1 MSEQPGCLPNLLV
14 IGAMNAG
21 TTSFYH
27 YLRFHP
33 DIRMSTPKELQF
45 FGDGWNWERGLDW
58 YASHF
63 DPSFA
68 VNGEVS
74 PLYSTLTEHPEI
86 PERVGRLLPDVR
98 LIYLV
103 RDPIERMISQWVTW
117 RSSDR
122 EPRSLEA
129 SLLDERED
137 NLYVARSRYWMQLS
151 RYLDHVDPSRILVI
165 QSERLADD
173 RGATLERAFSFLG
186 VAPDFRT
193 ARFAIRRHGT
203 GRKRRK
209 TALGRRLEASRLV
222 ATLRRLPAHVRWPIE
237 DLLFLPVSR
246 RIPRPVLNA
255 GPRREL
261 SDRLRDDVDR
271 LRGFSGLDLGDW
283 RLDR

>member
-1 MSEQPGCLPNLLV
+1 MAERRGCLPNLLV

-21 TTSFYH
+21 TTSLYH

-33 DIRMSTPKELQF
+33 EIHMSTPKELLF

-68 VNGEVS
+68 VNGEAS
-74 PLYSTLTEHPEI
+74 PLYTTFPENPEI
-86 PERVGRLLPDVR
+86 PERIARLVPR
-98 LIYLV
+98 AKLIYLV

-122 EPRSLEA
+122 EDRSLEEA
-129 SLLDERED
+129 LLDEDR
-137 NLYVARSRYWMQLS
+137 NLYVARSRYWTQIS
-151 RYLDHVDPSRILVI
+151 RYLDHFGASRILIV

-173 RGATLERAFSFLG
+173 RLATLKRVFSFLG
-186 VAPDFRT
+186 VDPEFET

-209 TALGRRLEASRLV
+209 TAAGRRLDRSRLV
-222 ATLRRLPAHVRWPIE
+222 SVLRRVPARLRWPIE
-237 DLLFLPVSR
+237 DLLFHPVSR
-246 RIPRPVLNA
+246 PIARPTLGS

-261 SDRLRDDVDR
+261 AALLSDEVARLRA
-271 LRGFSGLDLGDW
+271 FSGLELADW
-283 RLDR
+283 MGGRG

>member
-1 MSEQPGCLPNLLV
+1 MLV

-21 TTSFYH
+21 TTSLYH

-33 DIRMSTPKELQF
+33 EIHMATPKELTF
-45 FGDGWNWERGLDW
+45 FGDGWNWERGIEW

-68 VNGEVS
+68 VNGEAS

-86 PERVGRLLPDVR
+86 PERIGRLLPDVK

-117 RSSDR
+117 RSADR
-122 EPRSLEA
+122 EDRSLEDA
-129 SLLDERED
+129 LLDGGED

-151 RYLDHVDPSRILVI
+151 RYLDHVDPSHMLVV

-173 RGATLERAFSFLG
+173 RLATLERVFSFLG
-186 VAPDFRT
+186 VDPGFRT
-193 ARFAIRRHGT
+193 PRFAIRRHGT

-209 TALGRRLEASRLV
+209 TEPGRRLDRSRFMT
-222 ATLRRLPAHVRWPIE
+222 TLRRVPARVRWPLE

-246 RIPRPVLNA
+246 PIPRPVLGA

-261 SDRLRDDVDR
+261 SARLRDDVER
-271 LRGFSGLDLGDW
+271 LRAFSGLGLTDW
-283 RLDR
+283 RLDP